1 MATSTWQLDAAHTD
15 IAFRVRHLLV
25 ATATGKFTAFSSQ
38 ATTEEDDFSTVQ
50 VEFNVETAS
59 IETGVNDR
67 NNHLKSDEF
76 FASAT
81 YPNMVFKST
90 GMKHIED
97 DKYQLTGDLTI
108 RDITKPVTLDV
119 EFGGIAKDPWGNI
132 KAGFEVTG
140 KIKRKEFGLSWD
152 ALTEAGG
159 AVVGDEVKIHANL
172 EYAKVVPA

>member
-25 ATATGKFTAFSSQ
+25 ATATGKFTAFTSQ

-67 NNHLKSDEF
+67 NNHLKSDDF
-76 FASAT
+76 FASAA

-152 ALTEAGG
+152 SLTEAGG